1 MSGADGGET
10 GIEAC
15 VALCAVVYANFG
27 STGEIP
33 IWVDTSALVNWRLN
47 WRPEGRSEVEEHELV
62 RQVLQMFRAAGAEV
76 RVSFY
81 SLSLDQGRVTNR
93 S

>member
-27 STGEIP
+27 STGEVP
-33 IWVDTSALVNWRLN
+33 IWEDTSALIHWRL
-47 WRPEGRSEVEEHELV
+47 EGR
-62 RQVLQMFRAAGAEV
+62 
-76 RVSFY
+76 
-81 SLSLDQGRVTNR
+81 
-93 S
+93 